1 MKAVVV
7 DLCGTLILENT
18 THGLFGAL
26 PFSPQIAL
34 RTRLW
39 KSRLGHLVNSIV
51 GKDVAREELMRSL
64 RGWPRE
70 ALEGY
75 AKTYVHDV
83 LERKTSPLVRRGLA
97 DAREE
102 GALIYLATSSLEPIA
117 AAIVEAF
124 SLDGYVASTLEFD
137 PGGRCT
143 GKLASD
149 ITGIKWSKLRER
161 FPAIQDAEITVYTDN
176 PEDTDLKDI
185 ACHFHF
191 MNEQS
196 SS

>member
-26 PFSPQIAL
+26 PFSPHIAL
-34 RTRLW
+34 RNRVW
-39 KSRLGHLVNSIV
+39 KSRFGHLVNRIA
-51 GKDVAREELMRSL
+51 GKDVARDELVRSL
-64 RGWPRE
+64 RGWSRE

-75 AKTYVHDV
+75 ARTYVRDA
-83 LERKTSPLVRRGLA
+83 LGKKISPLVRRGLV
-97 DAREE
+97 DGREE
-102 GALIYLATSSLEPIA
+102 GALIYLATASLEPVA
-117 AAIVEAF
+117 VAIVEAF
-124 SLDGYVASTLEFD
+124 ALDGYVASTLEFD
-137 PGGRCT
+137 PAGHCT
-143 GKLASD
+143 GRFACD

-185 ACHFHF
+185 ASHFHF
-191 MNEQS
+191 MKGQS